1 MWRSPTRIA
10 TGKATASA
18 NVAPRPTTTA
28 VTCRKIETL

>member
-1 MWRSPTRIA
+1 MA

-28 VTCRKIETL
+28 VTCRKTEKV